1 VRDSRTGWES
11 VRATPRAFI
20 GKVLIVD
27 LEMHQ
32 RIRKPD
38 RMAHQLKYRKA
49 TDDDHKGAKGLRAV
63 VNLTGGIPREEAES
77 ADMNAMEQEERR

>member
-1 VRDSRTGWES
+1 
-11 VRATPRAFI
+11 
-20 GKVLIVD
+20 
-27 LEMHQ
+27 
-32 RIRKPD
+32 
-38 RMAHQLKYRKA
+38 MAHQLKYRKA